1 MKWSVLRMFS
11 SERVR
16 SRFYKWL
23 YSAYHLVC
31 FDKLVTIVADIGVG
45 HGRKWRFEQCG
56 EWLTAFSEYV
66 GEAGNVGKV

>member
-1 MKWSVLRMFS
+1 MPSCT
-11 SERVR
+11 
-16 SRFYKWL
+16 
-23 YSAYHLVC
+23 VC

-45 HGRKWRFEQCG
+45 HGRKWRFERCG